1 VDPRRGTFP
10 IGAAATI
17 AELEGPEPHKLLDR
31 LRMREPVSWLPAL
44 EGWLVTRRDLALAVM
59 RDTQTFTVD
68 DPRFSTAQVV
78 GPSMLSLDG
87 VEHERH
93 RAPFARP
100 FRLDAVHERFT
111 TMVGRECDRLL
122 DEIATR
128 GEADLRTA
136 LSGPLS
142 VAAMAAVLGLE
153 ELRADVL
160 LRWYRGIV
168 AAVTDITAGREPTA
182 EGASAFAELGRA
194 LEPVI
199 DRELTSSLLA
209 AAAGGAGALGRG
221 EVVAN
226 AAVLLFG
233 GIETTDGMIAN
244 ALCHVLADDAARQAL
259 VEQPALAEGAV
270 EESLRLEPAAAVVD
284 RYANRNVVLGGA
296 AIGRRDLVRVSLS
309 AANRDPSVF
318 ADPHRFD
325 LARTNAKLQLA
336 FAQGPHVCLGMHLAR
351 LEARIALG
359 RAVERLPGL
368 RLDPADDSRPT
379 GLVFR
384 KPATLRVWW
393 RATPVIP

>member
-1 VDPRRGTFP
+1 
-10 IGAAATI
+10 
-17 AELEGPEPHKLLDR
+17 
-31 LRMREPVSWLPAL
+31 M
-44 EGWLVTRRDLALAVM
+44 
-59 RDTQTFTVD
+59 
-68 DPRFSTAQVV
+68 
-78 GPSMLSLDG
+78 
-87 VEHERH
+87 
-93 RAPFARP
+93 
-100 FRLDAVHERFT
+100 HERFT
-111 TMVGRECDRLL
+111 TAVGRECDRLL
-122 DEIATR
+122 DEIAPR

-136 LSGPLS
+136 LGGPLS

-182 EGASAFAELGRA
+182 EGASAFAELARA
-194 LEPVI
+194 LEPVM
-199 DRELTSSLLA
+199 DREPTSSLLA
-209 AAAGGAGALGRG
+209 AAADGAGALGRG

-244 ALCHVLADDAARQAL
+244 ALRHVLADDAARQAL
-259 VEQPALAEGAV
+259 VEQPGLAEGAV

-284 RYANRNVVLGGA
+284 RYATRNVVLGGA

-309 AANRDPSVF
+309 AANRDPAVF

-384 KPATLRVWW
+384 KPATLCVWW